1 MKRSLLFFLT
11 IPLLFSGCSRWMY
24 DREDKLIGNWK
35 LVSASKLRSFKNSK
49 VISTGYE
56 DGMFTFYDNGQARYS
71 EGQVEMEGSWQL
83 RSVSH
88 GGYDI
93 NGNHSSNSSTVLSVH
108 LVDFRSN
115 KVLNLDFDDCWF
127 KGRNRF
133 TAEYETFSYYYRYIF
148 DRY

>member
-1 MKRSLLFFLT
+1 MKRYLLLFLI
-11 IPLLFSGCSRWMY
+11 IPLLFSECGRWLY
-24 DREDKLIGNWK
+24 NREDRLVGNWK
-35 LVSASKLRSFKNSK
+35 LVNASRLRSFHNKP
-49 VISTGYE
+49 ISTGYE
-56 DGMFTFYDNGQARYS
+56 EGMFSFYDNGQARYS
-71 EGQVEMEGSWQL
+71 EGPLEMEGSWQL

-115 KVLNLDFDDCWF
+115 KVLNLDFDDCWL
-127 KGRNRF
+127 KGRDRF

-148 DRY
+148 ERY